1 MKNLFILQDK
11 EAENIPRPLI
21 FQPSPSETLPELAP
35 PIAFDLP
42 VAPDEEGRPRSRLPR
57 LHRAGPSASLD
68 KSATVAIRLARIIAL
83 AHVTVN
89 IGRWPVLRQEVW

>member
-21 FQPSPSETLPELAP
+21 FQPSPSGTLPELAP
-35 PIAFDLP
+35 SIAFDLP
-42 VAPDEEGRPRSRLPR
+42 VTPDEEDRPRSRLPR

-68 KSATVAIRLARIIAL
+68 KSATVAIQLRRIIAPG
-83 AHVTVN
+83 HITVN
-89 IGRWPVLRQEVW
+89 IDGEMV